1 MKINLNSKVSS
12 KHPIHLSPDEIIGL
26 YNHAKKLPLTEQIKL
41 IRFLKS
47 GKVKPLQEG
56 QILKSQIQ
64 SLVERIVEGVVKEVE
79 NAKVKIQEK
88 KRWTVKLEKEQSGAA
103 AAGPVTGPNAFEKE
117 KPLEEMTTTSGG
129 GGSSAGTPGYNIPGA
144 WAGGSLEKNKK
155 HIEVLGYTLTP
166 AGKKEMARAGDNLYE
181 NTEPTKKCQNCGELM
196 GADKTR
202 CPKCK
207 YLNDDG
213 KENGAL
219 KYGPLQENGLGADF
233 HRAQRSYD
241 NQLPPDN
248 GTGVE
253 DDEGEDDGDGI
264 ECPECGKHQGY
275 VTDKGHSGS
284 AYWIEMKCGA
294 CNAEWG
300 HDNFDSLADR

>member
-1 MKINLNSKVSS
+1 MKINLNSTVSS
-12 KHPIHLSPDEIIGL
+12 NRPIHLSPDEIIGL
-26 YNHAKKLPLTEQIKL
+26 YNHAKKLPLTEQTKL

-166 AGKKEMARAGDNLYE
+166 AGKKEMSRAGDNLYE
-181 NTEPTKKCQNCGELM
+181 NTEPTKKCQ
-196 GADKTR
+196 
-202 CPKCK
+202 
-207 YLNDDG
+207 
-213 KENGAL
+213 
-219 KYGPLQENGLGADF
+219 YGPLQEESGLGAGFD
-233 HRAQRSYD
+233 RAQHHYD

-248 GTGVE
+248 GTGFE

-264 ECPECGKHQGY
+264 ECPKCGKHQGY

-294 CNAEWG
+294 CNSEWG